1 MSWDE
6 KEVDDILYSP
16 LKKQKTINSKVLNDA
31 MVNKVNDLIEKQKSE
46 SKCEPTDNE
55 KLNAVFGKSIAKIMK
70 VSQDLNLMAQRV
82 EKKKQFRLAGLQ

>member
-1 MSWDE
+1 
-6 KEVDDILYSP
+6 
-16 LKKQKTINSKVLNDA
+16 

-70 VSQDLNLMAQRV
+70 VS
-82 EKKKQFRLAGLQ
+82 